1 MHIDIVHDTV
11 CPWCRIG
18 KHNLD
23 SALAQWAGEP
33 VTLRYIPY
41 FLNPDLPPEGVPY
54 RALMAGKYAGVSL
67 EQLFDGPRQAGAR
80 MGLTFNFEL
89 IERAAST
96 VLSHRLIALT
106 PPEHREAIIDA
117 VHVAYFE
124 RGQDISRLDV
134 LLDLAAAIGLDRA
147 EMQRLLESD
156 AAEADVLNE
165 ARQMSQAGIT
175 GVPFFIFNGKWALSG
190 AQPPRVFAEVLAKVA
205 AENTTHASASD
216 G

>member
-1 MHIDIVHDTV
+1 M
-11 CPWCRIG
+11 
-18 KHNLD
+18 
-23 SALAQWAGEP
+23 
-33 VTLRYIPY
+33 
-41 FLNPDLPPEGVPY
+41 
-54 RALMAGKYAGVSL
+54 
-67 EQLFDGPRQAGAR
+67 
-80 MGLTFNFEL
+80 
-89 IERAAST
+89 
-96 VLSHRLIALT
+96 
-106 PPEHREAIIDA
+106 
-117 VHVAYFE
+117 AYFE

-205 AENTTHASASD
+205 AENTMHASASD